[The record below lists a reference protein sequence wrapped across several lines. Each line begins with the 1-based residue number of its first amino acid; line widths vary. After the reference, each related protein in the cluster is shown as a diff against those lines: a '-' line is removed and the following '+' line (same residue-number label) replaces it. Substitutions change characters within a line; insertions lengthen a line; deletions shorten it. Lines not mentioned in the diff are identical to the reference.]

1 LWRKLGRRWRVTKT
15 VSMLSDIYSV
25 LWVDLRFLRR
35 HWLRTLAT
43 SIVSPILYLVAF
55 GFGLGRGIS
64 FGGYSYLDF
73 VIPGIIALT
82 AMTGSYNGAGLKL
95 HVDRLF
101 YKCFDE
107 YLLSPISLFSIAVG
121 KTLIGVVRGLI
132 ASGALLVVGIIIS
145 PTLIVSPLFVLVL
158 VTSCFV
164 FSFLGVLIGLW
175 AKSHQ
180 DMGTFSTLVILP
192 MTFLSGTFFSLSLL
206 PDAMKAALYVLPL
219 THSSES
225 LRAAALGQPFPWL
238 SFLAL
243 LGFGLAFFLGCMMV
257 LKRTSV

>member
-1 LWRKLGRRWRVTKT
+1 MVT
-15 VSMLSDIYSV
+15 VFRDIYSV

-43 SIVSPILYLVAF
+43 SLVNPILYLVAF
-55 GFGLGRGIS
+55 GYGLGQGIT
-64 FGGYSYLDF
+64 FEGHSYLAF
-73 VIPGIIALT
+73 VMPGIIALT
-82 AMTGSYNGAGLKL
+82 AMSSSYGGAGLKL

-107 YLLSPISLFSIAVG
+107 YLMSPISLFSLAVG

-132 ASGALLVVGIIIS
+132 STVAILIVGVLIS

-158 VTSCFV
+158 VSSCFV

-192 MTFLSGTFFSLSLL
+192 MTFLSGTFFSLSQL
-206 PDAMKAALYVLPL
+206 PEAVKAVLYMLPL
-219 THSSES
+219 THSSQC
-225 LRAAALGQPFPWL
+225 LRAAALDLPFPWL

-243 LGFGLAFFLGCMMV
+243 LGFGLIFFAGCMLA
-257 LKRTSV
+257 LKRSSV

>member
-1 LWRKLGRRWRVTKT
+1 M
-15 VSMLSDIYSV
+15 VSVLSDIYSV

-35 HWLRTLAT
+35 HWLRTLVT
-43 SIVSPILYLVAF
+43 SIVSPILYLIAF

-64 FGGYSYLDF
+64 FGGYSYLAF

-82 AMTGSYNGAGLKL
+82 AMTGSYNGAGMKL

-107 YLLSPISLFSIAVG
+107 YLLSPISPFSLTVG

-132 ASGALLVVGIIIS
+132 ASVALLLVGIAIS

-158 VTSCFV
+158 IVSCFV
-164 FSFLGVLIGLW
+164 FSFLGVLVALW

-180 DMGTFSTLVILP
+180 DMGTFNTLIILP
-192 MTFLSGTFFSLSLL
+192 MTFLSGTFFSLNQV
-206 PDAMKAALYVLPL
+206 PDAVKAALYVLPL

-225 LRAAALGQPFPWL
+225 LRATALGQPFPWL

-243 LGFGLAFFLGCMMV
+243 MGFGLVFFAGCMFA
-257 LKRTSV
+257 LKRASV

>member
-1 LWRKLGRRWRVTKT
+1 M
-15 VSMLSDIYSV
+15 VSVLSDIYSV

-82 AMTGSYNGAGLKL
+82 AMTGSYNGAGMKL

-107 YLLSPISLFSIAVG
+107 YLLSPISMFSLAVG
-121 KTLIGVVRGLI
+121 KTLIGVVRGLL
-132 ASGALLVVGIIIS
+132 ASGALLAVGIVLSSSLIIG
-145 PTLIVSPLFVLVL
+145 PLFVLVL

-164 FSFLGVLIGLW
+164 FSFLGVLVGLL

-192 MTFLSGTFFSLSLL
+192 MTFLSGTFFSLSQL
-206 PDAMKAALYVLPL
+206 PDAVKAVLYVLPL

-243 LGFGLAFFLGCMMV
+243 LGFGLVFFAGCLLA
-257 LKRTSV
+257 LKRISV

>member
-1 LWRKLGRRWRVTKT
+1 MVNVLG
-15 VSMLSDIYSV
+15 DIYSV

-64 FGGYSYLDF
+64 FGDYSYLDF
-73 VIPGIIALT
+73 VVPGIIALT
-82 AMTGSYNGAGLKL
+82 AMTASYGGAGLKL

-101 YKCFDE
+101 YKCFEE
-107 YLLSPISLFSIAVG
+107 YLLSPISLFSLAVG
-121 KTLIGVVRGLI
+121 KSLIGVVRGLI
-132 ASGALLVVGIIIS
+132 ASVALLVVGVV
-145 PTLIVSPLFVLVL
+145 VSSSLVVGPLFVLVL
-158 VTSCFV
+158 VISCFV
-164 FSFLGVLIGLW
+164 FSFLGVLVGLV

-192 MTFLSGTFFSLSLL
+192 MTFLSGTFFSLSQL
-206 PDAMKAALYVLPL
+206 PDAVKTVLYVLPL
-219 THSSES
+219 THSSET

-243 LGFGLAFFLGCMMV
+243 LVFGVVFFAGCMIA

>member
-1 LWRKLGRRWRVTKT
+1 MVN
-15 VSMLSDIYSV
+15 VLSDIYSV

-43 SIVSPILYLVAF
+43 SIVSPVLYLVAF
-55 GFGLGRGIS
+55 GYGLGRGIS
-64 FGGYSYLDF
+64 FEGYSYLEF

-82 AMTGSYNGAGLKL
+82 AMTASYGGAGLKL

-107 YLLSPISLFSIAVG
+107 YLLSPISLFSLAVG

-132 ASGALLVVGIIIS
+132 ASAALLVVGVVLS
-145 PTLIVSPLFVLVL
+145 PTLMISPLFVFVL
-158 VTSCFV
+158 VSSCFV
-164 FSFLGVLIGLW
+164 FSFLGVLVGLL
-175 AKSHQ
+175 AQSHQ

-192 MTFLSGTFFSLSLL
+192 MTFLSGTFFSLSQL
-206 PDAMKAALYVLPL
+206 PEAAKAVLYLLPL
-219 THSSES
+219 THSSQT

-238 SFLAL
+238 SLLAL
-243 LGFGLAFFLGCMMV
+243 LGFGLIFFSACMV
-257 LKRTSV
+257 ALKRTSV

>member
-1 LWRKLGRRWRVTKT
+1 MFT
-15 VSMLSDIYSV
+15 VLSDIYSV

-43 SIVSPILYLVAF
+43 SIVSPVLYLVAF
-55 GFGLGRGIS
+55 GFGLGRGVS
-64 FGGYSYLDF
+64 FGGISYLEF

-82 AMTGSYNGAGLKL
+82 AMTGSYNGAGMKL

-107 YLLSPISLFSIAVG
+107 YLLSPISLFSLAIG
-121 KTLIGVVRGLI
+121 KTMIGVVRGLI
-132 ASGALLVVGIIIS
+132 ASATLLVVGVLIS
-145 PTLIVSPLFVLVL
+145 PTLLISPLFLLVL

-164 FSFLGVLIGLW
+164 FSFLGVLIGLV

-192 MTFLSGTFFSLSLL
+192 MTFLSGTFFSLSQL
-206 PDAMKAALYVLPL
+206 PDALKAVLYVLPL
-219 THSSES
+219 THSSET

-243 LGFGLAFFLGCMMV
+243 VGFGLAFFAGCMAA
-257 LKRTSV
+257 LKRASV

>member
-1 LWRKLGRRWRVTKT
+1 MFSV
-15 VSMLSDIYSV
+15 LSDIYSV

-43 SIVSPILYLVAF
+43 SIVNPILYLVAF
-55 GFGLGRGIS
+55 GYGLGRGIS
-64 FGGYSYLDF
+64 FEGYSYLAF
-73 VIPGIIALT
+73 VMPGIIALT

-107 YLLSPISLFSIAVG
+107 YLLSPISLFSLAVG

-132 ASGALLVVGIIIS
+132 ASVALVVVGVILS
-145 PTLIVSPLFVLVL
+145 PTLMISPLFVLVL
-158 VTSCFV
+158 VSSCFV
-164 FSFLGVLIGLW
+164 FAFLGVLVGLL
-175 AKSHQ
+175 AQSHQ
-180 DMGTFSTLVILP
+180 DMGTFGTLVILP
-192 MTFLSGTFFSLSLL
+192 MTFLSGTFFSISQL
-206 PDAMKAALYVLPL
+206 PEAAKAVLYVLPL
-219 THSSES
+219 THSSQT

-243 LGFGLAFFLGCMMV
+243 LSFGLVFFSASIVV

>member
-1 LWRKLGRRWRVTKT
+1 MLGV
-15 VSMLSDIYSV
+15 LGDIYSV

-43 SIVSPILYLVAF
+43 SIVNPVLYLVAF
-55 GFGLGRGIS
+55 GYGLGRGIT
-64 FGGYSYLDF
+64 FEGYSYLAF

-107 YLLSPISLFSIAVG
+107 YLLSPISLFSLAVG

-132 ASGALLVVGIIIS
+132 ASVALVVVGVVLS
-145 PTLIVSPLFVLVL
+145 PTLMISPLFVLVL
-158 VTSCFV
+158 VSSCFV
-164 FSFLGVLIGLW
+164 FAFLGVLVGLL
-175 AKSHQ
+175 AQSHQ
-180 DMGTFSTLVILP
+180 DMGTFGTLVILP
-192 MTFLSGTFFSLSLL
+192 MTFLSGTFFSLSQL
-206 PDAMKAALYVLPL
+206 PEAVKAVLYVLPL
-219 THSSES
+219 THSSQT
-225 LRAAALGQPFPWL
+225 LRAAALGQAFPWL

-243 LGFGLAFFLGCMMV
+243 LGFGLVFFLGCLVV